1 MGRLCK
7 TVSPA
12 GFAECYYNNTITS
25 GFEFGRA
32 QLLSLIPIHICR
44 VPPAL
49 VPVTVLSLQPAISTI
64 DSILVTNTVQQQKE
78 CSQALIRDF
87 RFEEESEMYARVG
100 SISTV
105 E

>member
-1 MGRLCK
+1 MIPSMNFTYLKELFYTRMIQ
-7 TVSPA
+7 TVDFSA
-12 GFAECYYNNTITS
+12 
-25 GFEFGRA
+25 
-32 QLLSLIPIHICR
+32 
-44 VPPAL
+44 
-49 VPVTVLSLQPAISTI
+49 
-64 DSILVTNTVQQQKE
+64 NTVQQQKE